1 MASASRC
8 PQAVVVS
15 VLGPLR
21 DGLSGW
27 LPSGRA
33 LGERD
38 FAWRHRAVCLLLAGH
53 LPLLIVLG
61 GLYGEGYAQGAL
73 EAGAVSLFVGLALG
87 PVSRRTASLAATS
100 GLLVCS
106 ALLVQLFD
114 GRTELHF
121 HSFVAIALI
130 ALYQDWRVLA
140 TAIAF
145 VAVQHAALGLL
156 TADSARAPGTDPVVL
171 ALVHGGFVLAEAV
184 VLVLFWHANEQARAG
199 EESLARALWEGQSS
213 VRERMLETERMR
225 RDLIATVSH
234 EFRTPL
240 TGIRGAAL
248 TLLKR
253 GERLDPA
260 GRSQLLHAVLD
271 QQERLSRLL
280 ENMLTA
286 SQATATDASAV
297 TDCHAVAAEVA
308 MLAGAEHPDRPAVSV
323 LVERTALARIDRQ
336 ALHQVLANLVDNALV
351 HGAPG
356 SVPLITG
363 GRDERGVWVAVS
375 NDGSSMDSAAVRGL
389 FKPFVQAD
397 SGATR
402 GTEGLGMGLYV
413 VQRLVEVHGGSVD
426 VRSADGWVTIEVRL
440 AAAAD
445 VPIGV

>member
-1 MASASRC
+1 MASARRA
-8 PQAVVVS
+8 PQAGRVN
-15 VLGPLR
+15 VLAPFR

-53 LPLLIVLG
+53 LPLLVVLG
-61 GLYGEGYAQGAL
+61 GLEGESFTGGAL
-73 EAGAVSLFVGLALG
+73 RAGAVSLFVGLALG
-87 PVSRRTASLAATS
+87 PVRRRTASLAATS

-114 GRTELHF
+114 GRTEVHF
-121 HSFVAIALI
+121 HYFVAVALV

-145 VAVQHAALGLL
+145 VAVQHAAVGLL
-156 TADSARAPGTDPVVL
+156 TPDGVRGSGTDPVVV
-171 ALVHGGFVLAEAV
+171 ALVHAGFVLAEAV

-213 VRERMLETERMR
+213 VRERMLETERIR

-253 GERLDPA
+253 GERLDAA
-260 GRSQLLHAVLD
+260 GRSRLLHAVLD

-286 SQATATDASAV
+286 SQATATDTSAV
-297 TDCHAVAAEVA
+297 TDVHAVAAEVA
-308 MLAGAEHPDRPAVSV
+308 MLADAEHPDRPPVSV

-356 SVPLITG
+356 SVPLVTG

-375 NDGSSMDSAAVRGL
+375 NDGSSMDSASVMGL
-389 FKPFVQAD
+389 FEPFVQAD

-426 VRSADGWVTIEVRL
+426 VRSEDGWVTIEVRL
-440 AAAAD
+440 AAAD
-445 VPIGV
+445 VPLRV

>member
-145 VAVQHAALGLL
+145 VAVQHAAVGLL
-156 TADSARAPGTDPVVL
+156 TPDVARARGTAPVVV